1 MNDGQLSADVANTRV
16 MLPLQHHHVSSH
28 SILVTVISVTS
39 ATVNILA
46 DHVSAGQMS
55 AKHISE
61 LRRDLVPDP
70 DIALLAKL
78 SAAAGA
84 SLRYV

>member
-1 MNDGQLSADVANTRV
+1 MNDGQLSADVANTWV

-28 SILVTVISVTS
+28 SVLVTVISV
-39 ATVNILA
+39 AAAAVNILA
-46 DHVSAGQMS
+46 DHVSAAQMS

-78 SAAAGA
+78 SAAAWA